1 MNFDCSSSVMAR
13 KFSRFVSQDEV
24 PVVLVSMSD
33 LSGGDS
39 AAFATAFFGVAS
51 LMGAAKY

>member
-1 MNFDCSSSVMAR
+1 MAR